1 MENTRIETIK
11 TSMKVGAVL
20 GGIVFIFFG
29 ILPGFHFGSA
39 GVLMLMS
46 KIVGG
51 PVEASLLA
59 RVMMVLGAVLGI
71 SCFGMLSIVLGS
83 VFGTASGYVIS
94 AFTGVE
100 AKEAQKEVA

>member
-1 MENTRIETIK
+1 MENKRVETIK
-11 TSMKVGAVL
+11 AGMKVGALL

-46 KIVGG
+46 KIAGS
-51 PVEASLLA
+51 PVEASLVA
-59 RVMMVLGAVLGI
+59 RVMLVLGAFLGI

-83 VFGTASGYVIS
+83 VFGTVSGYIIT